1 MPANSFDIVVIGGGI
16 IGLATA
22 MKMAER
28 FPKLSLLVL
37 EKETDL
43 ARHQTGHNSGVIHGG
58 IYYKPGSLKAE
69 TCVAGRR
76 ALLDFCDRNGI
87 AYELCGKVIV
97 ATGAEE
103 LPRLEELFRRGTANG
118 VPGLE
123 TIGPERLREIEPEAR
138 GIRAVY
144 SPATGIIDF
153 TQVAKAYAAKLR
165 EAGGEIL
172 TSREVKN
179 IFHQSGETVIQTSR
193 EEFRARYVLNCGGLF
208 SDRIAR
214 MTSARGASASDDT
227 SARGVLAS
235 DDTSA
240 RGVLASDDTSARG
253 VLASDDDI
261 DVQIVPFRGEYYKI
275 APERGSRIKGLIY
288 PVPDPRF
295 PFLGVH
301 FTRSIHGYVEA
312 GPNAV
317 LAFAREG
324 YRKTDIK
331 LRDLWETVSF
341 RGFRSLAKKYW
352 RIGLEEQYRS
362 LSKRAF
368 TTALKRLVPAI
379 TIDDLKPGGSGVRAQ
394 AVASNGALLDDFVI
408 RQTGNA
414 IHVLNAPS
422 PGATASLAIGERIV
436 ATAVSAFGLAD

>member
-1 MPANSFDIVVIGGGI
+1 MAANTYDVTVIGAGI
-16 IGLATA
+16 VGLAAA

-28 FPKLSLLVL
+28 FPRLRLLVL
-37 EKETDL
+37 EKESTI

-69 TCVAGRR
+69 TCVTGRR
-76 ALLDFCDRNGI
+76 ALLEFCDRNGI
-87 AYELCGKVIV
+87 AYDLCGKVIV
-97 ATGAEE
+97 ATYEGEIS
-103 LPRLEELFRRGTANG
+103 RLEELFRRGVANQ

-123 TIGPERLREIEPEAR
+123 MIGPERLREIEPNAR

-153 TQVAKAYAAKLR
+153 TQVAGAYARKVR
-165 EAGGEIL
+165 ELGGEVRTL
-172 TSREVKN
+172 REVKN
-179 IFHQSGETVIQTSR
+179 IFHRGGELIVQTSQ
-193 EEFRARYVLNCGGLF
+193 EEIHTRYLLNCGGLY

-214 MTSARGASASDDT
+214 MASARGASASDDT
-227 SARGVLAS
+227 SARGVF
-235 DDTSA
+235 
-240 RGVLASDDTSARG
+240 
-253 VLASDDDI
+253 ASDDDM
-261 DVQIVPFRGEYYKI
+261 DVKIVPFRGEYYKI

-324 YRKTDIK
+324 YRWTDINV
-331 LRDLWETVSF
+331 RDLWETLSF
-341 RGFRSLAKKYW
+341 SGFRSVARKYW
-352 RIGLEEQYRS
+352 RMGLEENYRS

-368 TTALKRLVPAI
+368 TKALQRLVPAV

-436 ATAVSAFGLAD
+436 ATAVSAFGLRA